1 MDKIGSLL
9 FDAATL
15 MFTGMAFVFLFL
27 TLLVYL
33 VILMAKVIPQEQ
45 PVAPPIP
52 VKNAKPEQASVE
64 GTNPQVIAAISAAVH
79 KYRSSAKKK

>member
-1 MDKIGSLL
+1 MNNIGSLL

-45 PVAPPIP
+45 PVVPSIP
-52 VKNAKPEQASVE
+52 TKNVKPAQATDE
-64 GTNPQVIAAISAAVH
+64 GTSPQVIAAISAAVH
-79 KYRSSAKKK
+79 KYRSSAEKK